1 MMIKAV
7 LITVVLGVVLGF
19 AWCVLSALR
28 KIASTPWI
36 ACTVIVIET
45 ATIASL
51 LCSGGPSGVPR
62 GSEHAADQAARSAAG
77 SLSSLS
83 FQRE

>member
-7 LITVVLGVVLGF
+7 LITVVMGVVLGL
-19 AWCVLSALR
+19 AWCVLSAPR

-51 LCSGGPSGVPR
+51 LCSGGPNESPR
-62 GSEHAADQAARSAAG
+62 ASEQAADQGSGSAAG
-77 SLSSLS
+77 SFSALSL
-83 FQRE
+83 QRE